1 MIGIILLL
9 FLPFHSLDCTE
20 SSEILLWEF
29 KACERCIPSYLLG
42 TAHVPSKLVWD
53 RLSPKVM
60 QALERTRVFVGE
72 IDAQSASV
80 DCLKQPDHSLKTLIT
95 DDTKA
100 AVIQT
105 LSTLGIPQP
114 QRLYDQME
122 EFQWRIALSQLSS
135 AILMIQTGAEQS
147 DPIFDLKL
155 QQYMREKSD
164 ELVKEHGTDRAKI
177 RITGI
182 EKTTEQCKFFDS
194 DTKDPEIV
202 NAEAMLFTKTVAK
215 DVESTLN
222 MYLCHPDQLSLNLD
236 FFTDDQLS
244 SSDLD
249 EAQIKKIKAAD
260 KKLTDALLWKR
271 NAVMADRIV
280 SQVMERQRRVHMFAF
295 GAAHF
300 LSANSVLDHLRKKG
314 VSVVQVTAEDSI
326 PTDTLVVEYH
336 ENKKGDPLI
345 VKMLYYI
352 FIFIALFGASLV
364 FRVILTTKSQH
375 QYEPVRQREAIIETE
390 SDEELETGHGITPGR
405 KGI

>member
-1 MIGIILLL
+1 MIGL
-9 FLPFHSLDCTE
+9 FLFLFILPFHSLDCTE

-42 TAHVPSKLVWD
+42 TAHIPSKLVWD

-80 DCLKQPDHSLKTLIT
+80 DCLKRADHSLKTLIT

-105 LSTLGIPQP
+105 LSNAGIPQP
-114 QRLYDQME
+114 QSIYAQVE

-135 AILMIQTGAEQS
+135 AILMKQQGAEQS

-155 QQYMREKSD
+155 QQFMREKSD
-164 ELVKEHGTDRAKI
+164 KLVKEHGDRSKI
-177 RITGI
+177 QITGI
-182 EKTTEQCKFFDS
+182 EKTAEQCKFFDS

-202 NAEAMLFTKTVAK
+202 NAEAMLFTETVAK

-236 FFTDDQLS
+236 FFSDEQLS
-244 SSDLD
+244 SSNLD
-249 EAQIKKIKAAD
+249 ESQIKKIKSAD
-260 KKLTDALLWKR
+260 QTLTGALLVKR

-280 SQVMERQRRVHMFAF
+280 SKVMETQRRVHMFAF

-300 LSANSVLDHLRKKG
+300 LSANSVVDHLRSKG
-314 VSVVQVTAEDSI
+314 VAVVQVTSKDSI
-326 PTDTLVVEYH
+326 PTDTLVAEYH
-336 ENKKGDPLI
+336 ETRKGDPLI

-352 FIFIALFGASLV
+352 FIFIALFGACLV

-375 QYEPVRQREAIIETE
+375 QYEPVRQGESFIETE
-390 SDEELETGHGITPGR
+390 SDEELEMGSSITPGR